1 MYAVHASPAGRMAA
15 PARHRRASFGPIP
28 VGAGGQT
35 TERDLAML
43 GARRRRDSLGS
54 LASPSWSSLGRP
66 QPAPGSPAWTAGLVP
81 AAPGSPLWG
90 LATPTPHVASAALPQ
105 QQHDPAAFK
114 AAVDAYM
121 TSPTYDRFVESLCAE
136 AMRAVDDRMRGL
148 GEARATGA
156 RVRRGSRD
164 LHEAGPVAVP
174 RAPVPLAIFDVDDT
188 LLSSHPGRRH
198 RFAAHLLSAGT
209 RMPSAYLPPL
219 DPVVRLYR
227 SLRARGIRTAILTG
241 RRSTNEAVTLDNLR
255 WAGVDGWDHAIFR
268 AVGTP
273 EQHIDAVDYK
283 SRQRARLAAAG
294 YEIVANVGDQH
305 SDLHGGNSG
314 VAVKLPNPMHT
325 IP

>member
-1 MYAVHASPAGRMAA
+1 MHTSPAGRMAV
-15 PARHRRASFGPIP
+15 PVRARRVSFGP
-28 VGAGGQT
+28 VAAGTAGQT
-35 TERDLAML
+35 TERALAMFD
-43 GARRRRDSLGS
+43 ARTRRNSIDPPMSPS
-54 LASPSWSSLGRP
+54 SPSWSTALGRP
-66 QPAPGSPAWTAGLVP
+66 QPAPASPSWSTGLDNAAPAWR
-81 AAPGSPLWG
+81 
-90 LATPTPHVASAALPQ
+90 LATPTPHATAAAPALL
-105 QQHDPAAFK
+105 QQHDPAALK

-121 TSPTYDRFVESLCAE
+121 TSPTYDRFVESLCAD
-136 AMRAVDDRMRGL
+136 ATRAIDDCLRDLTDTRVP
-148 GEARATGA
+148 GA

-164 LHEAGPVAVP
+164 PYAAIAVP
-174 RAPVPLAIFDVDDT
+174 SGPVPLAVFDVDDT

-209 RMPSAYLPPL
+209 RMPPAYLPPI

-227 SLRARGIRTAILTG
+227 SLRARGVRTAILTG

-273 EQHIDAVDYK
+273 EQHMDAVDYK

-294 YEIVANVGDQH
+294 YRIVANVGDQH

>member
-1 MYAVHASPAGRMAA
+1 MAVPVRTRRVSFDPVAAGTT
-15 PARHRRASFGPIP
+15 
-28 VGAGGQT
+28 GQT
-35 TERDLAML
+35 TERALTMFD
-43 GARRRRDSLGS
+43 ARTRRGSMDSPMTPS
-54 LASPSWSSLGRP
+54 SSPVWSTTLGRP
-66 QPAPGSPAWTAGLVP
+66 QPAPASPSWTAGLDA
-81 AAPGSPLWG
+81 AAPAWR
-90 LATPTPHVASAALPQ
+90 LATPTPHAAATPALLHQ
-105 QQHDPAAFK
+105 QDPAALK

-121 TSPTYDRFVESLCAE
+121 TSPTYDRFVESLCAD
-136 AMRAVDDRMRGL
+136 ATRAIDDCLRDLDG
-148 GEARATGA
+148 ARVAGA

-164 LHEAGPVAVP
+164 PYAAIAVP
-174 RAPVPLAIFDVDDT
+174 SERVPLAIFDVDDT

-198 RFAAHLLSAGT
+198 RFAAHLLSAGA
-209 RMPSAYLPPL
+209 RMPPAYLPPI

-227 SLRARGIRTAILTG
+227 SLRARGVRTAILTG

-268 AVGTP
+268 AAGTP
-273 EQHIDAVDYK
+273 EQHMDAVDYK

-294 YEIVANVGDQH
+294 YRIVANVGDQH

>member
-1 MYAVHASPAGRMAA
+1 MAV
-15 PARHRRASFGPIP
+15 PARARRVSFGPAA
-28 VGAGGQT
+28 AGTAGQT
-35 TERDLAML
+35 TERALTMFD
-43 GARRRRDSLGS
+43 ARTRRNSIDSPVS
-54 LASPSWSSLGRP
+54 SPSPLWSALGRP
-66 QPAPGSPAWTAGLVP
+66 QPAPASPSWTAGLDGATPV
-81 AAPGSPLWG
+81 WR
-90 LATPTPHVASAALPQ
+90 LATPTPHAAAPALI
-105 QQHDPAAFK
+105 QQHDPVALK

-121 TSPTYDRFVESLCAE
+121 TSPTYDRFVESLCAD
-136 AMRAVDDRMRGL
+136 ATRAIDDRLRDL
-148 GEARATGA
+148 ANARVAGA

-164 LHEAGPVAVP
+164 PYAAIAVP
-174 RAPVPLAIFDVDDT
+174 SEPVPLAVFDVDDT

-198 RFAAHLLSAGT
+198 RFAAHLLSAGA
-209 RMPSAYLPPL
+209 RMPPAYLPPI

-227 SLRARGIRTAILTG
+227 SLRARGVRTAILTG

-273 EQHIDAVDYK
+273 EQHMDAVDYK

-294 YEIVANVGDQH
+294 YRIVANVGDQH

>member
-1 MYAVHASPAGRMAA
+1 MRQDPDAV
-15 PARHRRASFGPIP
+15 
-28 VGAGGQT
+28 
-35 TERDLAML
+35 
-43 GARRRRDSLGS
+43 
-54 LASPSWSSLGRP
+54 
-66 QPAPGSPAWTAGLVP
+66 
-81 AAPGSPLWG
+81 
-90 LATPTPHVASAALPQ
+90 
-105 QQHDPAAFK
+105 K

-121 TSPTYDRFVESLCAE
+121 TSPTYDRFVESLCAD
-136 AMRAVDDRMRGL
+136 ASRAIDERLRDL
-148 GEARATGA
+148 AQTGTDTTGG

-164 LHEAGPVAVP
+164 LFDLAHA

-188 LLSSHPGRRH
+188 LLSSHPGRRL
-198 RFAAHLLSAGT
+198 RFAANLLASGV

-227 SLRARGIRTAILTG
+227 SLRDRGVRTAILTG
-241 RRSTNEAVTLDNLR
+241 RRSNNETVTLDNLR
-255 WAGVDGWDHAIFR
+255 WAGIDGWDHAIFR

-273 EQHIDAVDYK
+273 EQHMDAVDYK

-325 IP
+325 IA